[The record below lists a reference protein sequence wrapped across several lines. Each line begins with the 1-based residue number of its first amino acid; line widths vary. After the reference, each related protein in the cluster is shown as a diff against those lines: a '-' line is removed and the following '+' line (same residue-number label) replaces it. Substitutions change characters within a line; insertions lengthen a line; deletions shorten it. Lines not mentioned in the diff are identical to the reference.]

1 MKKIEPSLWERYI
14 RAIEREKEAFDK
26 YDAGH
31 AVIDEIQTAQHEV
44 FELHDLCV
52 TLYCDTLAQIPEEDW
67 VTVYFDDIKDAAGA
81 DDLHMLR
88 VLEFI
93 PARSGLIVPVE
104 VDVFLL
110 SYYVGFFKRAKDSN
124 KIVKA
129 QLLFEQVLDTSE
141 PDLDIY
147 TWAIDEIF
155 SMNSGEEWYVQ
166 FYRGIE
172 KLLLQA
178 PINQETLYAM
188 KKGLTGTNRD
198 IKERIE
204 GIIAYAYENRR
215 KISVLQV
222 QRDETD
228 IIAGM
233 HFETGAEPEIGM
245 ELRNDDVICRIED
258 FHTDYGMLYNC
269 LVTVIKG
276 ELTPGISF
284 EVEIR

>member
-1 MKKIEPSLWERYI
+1 MGKIDASLWERYI
-14 RAIEREKEAFDK
+14 RAKELEREALNKHD
-26 YDAGH
+26 GGQ
-31 AVIDEIQTAQHEV
+31 AVIDEIQAAQHEA

-52 TLYCDTLAQIPEEDW
+52 TSYCDKLVQSPESDW
-67 VTVYFDDIKDAAGA
+67 VTVYCNDIKEAAGA

-88 VLEFI
+88 VLKFV
-93 PARSGLIVPVE
+93 PARSGIIVPDE
-104 VDVFLL
+104 VDGFLL
-110 SYYVGFFKRAKDSN
+110 SYYVGFFKRAKSKDE
-124 KIVKA
+124 IVRA

-147 TWAIDEIF
+147 TWVIDEIF
-155 SMNSGEEWYVQ
+155 SMNNGREWYLQ

-178 PINQETLYAM
+178 PINQKTLHAM
-188 KKGLTGTNRD
+188 KKGLTGTTQD

-222 QRDETD
+222 QHDEAD

-233 HFETGAEPEIGM
+233 HFQTGAEPEIGM
-245 ELRNDDVICRIED
+245 ELKNDEVICRIED
-258 FHTDYGMLYNC
+258 FHTEYGMLYNC
-269 LVTVIKG
+269 LVTVIEGK
-276 ELTPGISF
+276 LTPGISF
-284 EVEIR
+284 EIEVR